1 MLCRVLAASN
11 TRREQGASL
20 QKFFILLKVSD
31 FFHSYSTRDSA
42 ANSVMSLEEAGSKGK
57 GTSSS
62 SGDGGTSSA
71 AGLATEGVRTP
82 LSEED
87 FKRIT
92 DAVISALRAPA
103 APAAS
108 GPSIS
113 TYDIS
118 QTCFIPYTGKF
129 AYASRYS
136 ACYKTKTGV
145 NGTVQHNMTSN
156 NYTNTY

>member
-1 MLCRVLAASN
+1 MLAASN

-20 QKFFILLKVSD
+20 QKFLILLKVSD

-42 ANSVMSLEEAGSKGK
+42 AITVMSLE

-108 GPSIS
+108 SPSIS
-113 TYDIS
+113 GEFWFVVPTKTHIITAYEHVKAIKSKSSYFFVD
-118 QTCFIPYTGKF
+118 TGPGLSDP
-129 AYASRYS
+129 YASL
-136 ACYKTKTGV
+136 
-145 NGTVQHNMTSN
+145 
-156 NYTNTY
+156 

>member
-1 MLCRVLAASN
+1 MLAASN

-20 QKFFILLKVSD
+20 QKFLILLKVSD

-42 ANSVMSLEEAGSKGK
+42 AITVMSLE

-87 FKRIT
+87 FKHRYGLKWDWKLPLFHRIYT
-92 DAVISALRAPA
+92 DHPCLPGSF
-103 APAAS
+103 
-108 GPSIS
+108 G
-113 TYDIS
+113 
-118 QTCFIPYTGKF
+118 G
-129 AYASRYS
+129 
-136 ACYKTKTGV
+136 
-145 NGTVQHNMTSN
+145 
-156 NYTNTY
+156 

>member
-1 MLCRVLAASN
+1 MLAASN

-20 QKFFILLKVSD
+20 QKFLILLKVSD

-42 ANSVMSLEEAGSKGK
+42 AITVMSLE

-71 AGLATEGVRTP
+71 AGVATEGARTP

-113 TYDIS
+113 GE
-118 QTCFIPYTGKF
+118 FWFVIPARHTSSLHTSMSRQLRASHHFFFVDTGPGLSDL
-129 AYASRYS
+129 YASL
-136 ACYKTKTGV
+136 
-145 NGTVQHNMTSN
+145 
-156 NYTNTY
+156 